1 MNASVNQIMVDQ
13 IEKRLILGGI
23 HRIASCV
30 ERLNEDQLNFRPN
43 ANSNSINNQILH
55 LDGNVRQWLISSVL
69 DVKDERERDAEF
81 DSENKRSKQELLE
94 ILNKLEVDVRKTYE
108 TILVRDLTEKKE
120 VQCYTE
126 SLLSIIVHVIEHFN
140 YHHGQI
146 TYITKMLL
154 DIDTGYYAGQD
165 LNKVN

>member
-1 MNASVNQIMVDQ
+1 MNALVNQIMVDQ
-13 IEKRLILGGI
+13 IEERLVQGGI
-23 HRIASCV
+23 HRIVSCV

-43 ANSNSINNQILH
+43 SNSNSINNQILH
-55 LDGNVRQWLISSVL
+55 LDGNVRQWLISSIL
-69 DVKDERERDAEF
+69 DIKDERDRDAEF
-81 DSENKRSKQELLE
+81 DPENKQSKEELLG
-94 ILNKLEVDVRKTYE
+94 ILNQLEVDVKKTYK
-108 TILVRDLTEKKE
+108 TILTRDLTERKE